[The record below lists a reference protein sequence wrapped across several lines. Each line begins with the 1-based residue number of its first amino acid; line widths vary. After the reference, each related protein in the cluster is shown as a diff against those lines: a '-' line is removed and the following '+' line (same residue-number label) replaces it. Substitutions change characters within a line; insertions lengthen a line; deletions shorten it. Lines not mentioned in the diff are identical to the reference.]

1 MFVRWEQVETVLR
14 RGYMERL
21 CPECKERYEPC
32 AAVWLQS
39 AGGVVH
45 ILPVWYGYDGVAWRW
60 LMSQRFCDEVPDNL
74 IAVVRSSKMI
84 GAVDI
89 YQVCFQAKHGLF
101 GDMDFMALLLLKYP
115 ELRDRPLF
123 ERVLNQ
129 LGIDLE
135 AEIAM
140 WQLSE

>member
-1 MFVRWEQVETVLR
+1 
-14 RGYMERL
+14 
-21 CPECKERYEPC
+21 
-32 AAVWLQS
+32 
-39 AGGVVH
+39 
-45 ILPVWYGYDGVAWRW
+45 
-60 LMSQRFCDEVPDNL
+60 MSQRFCDEVPDNL